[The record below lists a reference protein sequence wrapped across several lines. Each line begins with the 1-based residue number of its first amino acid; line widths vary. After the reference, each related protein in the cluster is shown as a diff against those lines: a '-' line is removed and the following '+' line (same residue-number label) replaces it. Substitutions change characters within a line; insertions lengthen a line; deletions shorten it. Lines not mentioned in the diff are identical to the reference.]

1 MSTEVRW
8 LIRDGDGGGKGE
20 KEWRLDCMLQPGR
33 LRRLWT
39 TARTTK
45 MLRLCPFA
53 IAYRTI
59 AVSTSVQSSHKQYCW
74 VTTEAKEVQLS
85 EPSSTSLL
93 LISPGFSPWGSSTT
107 SLLLISP
114 GPATERKSNLF
125 GESPAHLP
133 PLDLAWTR
141 KRKYNLHTVAYND
154 VMHR

>member
-85 EPSSTSLL
+85 EPSSTSLR
-93 LISPGFSPWGSSTT
+93 LIFSRLSWGSRTT

-114 GPATERKSNLF
+114 GPTNESLISLWEFSSPPSSWFCLDSFFFLF
-125 GESPAHLP
+125 FFWWWWCGS
-133 PLDLAWTR
+133 
-141 KRKYNLHTVAYND
+141 
-154 VMHR
+154 

>member
-1 MSTEVRW
+1 MSKVRW

-85 EPSSTSLL
+85 KLR
-93 LISPGFSPWGSSTT
+93 TT
-107 SLLLISP
+107 SLLLISL
-114 GPATERKSNLF
+114 GPAQVSSFFVRVQLTSLF
-125 GESPAHLP
+125 LISPGLCWHQIIFSVFIETMLP
-133 PLDLAWTR
+133 LLLVSRFGLAVR
-141 KRKYNLHTVAYND
+141 R
-154 VMHR
+154 